1 MCFTQILSFSSI
13 DSMVQQ
19 QKRKLLVYQAV
30 FNAAQ
35 RECYRLTCENQRLQ
49 GQHRTFLQM
58 AAKQLDESEDIT
70 HKLEDLNRLLVSE
83 LETSQQAIRKLE
95 EERKA
100 HLALIEDIQN
110 QSQHGR
116 PIAK

>member
-58 AAKQLDESEDIT
+58 AAKQRDESEDIT
-70 HKLEDLNRLLVSE
+70 YKLEDLNRLLVSE
-83 LETSQQAIRKLE
+83 LETSQQVIQKLE

-100 HLALIEDIQN
+100 HLALMEDIHN
-110 QSQHGR
+110 PSQHGR
-116 PIAK
+116 PIAE